1 MLSLVRIVLIIL
13 ILFIFIYVITRL
25 LEKRRII
32 METNIEG
39 MTSQDEVASLRSA
52 APRIS
57 ISTLLN
63 SRTKLPLREFCIK
76 ASYASAFSGNYVSSD
91 MVKYV
96 LSRGCRYLDIPVY
109 YSTKDNIPCVAHIKD
124 PAGIDMES
132 ENKVPLDTILNIIA
146 ANAFSSMDGGSGSP
160 NPGDP
165 LFIELRVYPDANNLI
180 YDQIAYSI
188 TKNFSPKRYVDDTT
202 KKAFMIDGNTIV
214 DDLMGSAIFLMNK
227 TIKPDYATASQDLA
241 NCINAEL
248 GGSTF
253 RLQSY
258 NQMQRQTKNP
268 PILKDNFQKTN
279 ILVHNTIMPEVTESY
294 SHPDIIKM
302 VLDYGVQITAFS
314 FYKRDDFLNRYEMLF
329 NEYKSGFV
337 PMSYAISYLSNMR
350 SEMTGKK
357 MAIGAF
363 A

>member
-1 MLSLVRIVLIIL
+1 MLSLVRILLIIL
-13 ILFIFIYVITRL
+13 ILFIFVYVINRL

-32 METNIEG
+32 METKIEG
-39 MTSQDEVASLRSA
+39 MTSQDEVSSLRSA
-52 APRIS
+52 APRIG
-57 ISTLLN
+57 ISNLLS

-76 ASYASAFSGNYVSSD
+76 SSYASAFSGNYVSSD

-132 ENKVPLDTILNIIA
+132 DNKVPLDTILNIIA
-146 ANAFSSMDGGSGSP
+146 ANAFASLSGGSGSP

-165 LFIELRVYPDANNLI
+165 LFVELRVYPDTNNLI

-188 TKNFSPKRYVDDTT
+188 TKNFSARRYMDDTT
-202 KKAFMIDGNTIV
+202 KKAIMINGDTIV
-214 DDLMGSAIFLMNK
+214 DDLMGSALFVMNK
-227 TIKPDYATASQDLA
+227 TIRPEYATVSQDLA

-268 PILKDNFQKTN
+268 PILKDDFQKTN

-302 VLDYGVQITAFS
+302 VIDYGVQITAFS

-357 MAIGAF
+357 MALGAF